1 MSRLFRTSPVLHCTH
16 GTTKKTVVRVLFVV
30 LSLSLLATS
39 IIPIRGGER
48 AHAASNNTLNFQA
61 RILQTNGAVV
71 PDGSYNVRFKIYSGG
86 TSGGPGGIGA
96 ANAGSLLWT
105 ETWQNSN
112 SQGID
117 TKNGYISAALGSIT
131 AFSGIN
137 WDQELWITMDIGGT
151 SAGASPTYDGE
162 MLQTGNKRMKVTG
175 VPYAIAAGRLQTTD
189 AAGTNTSSLSIAA
202 PTGGSQ
208 VFQLQD
214 QTAAGTYNLALLN
227 GNGTQTFTGLNTFS
241 AAGTALTVTNNASI
255 GGTLGV
261 TGLTTA
267 TGGLTTGTGSTLTV
281 GGATLNNT
289 LAIGNLNYTG
299 TGNTGSIGSA
309 ASTVD
314 IYTNITI
321 AQTTAGQTLTI
332 PAPTTSTSGRVI
344 YITNIGSAGYT
355 MAGAVV
361 SPGVTMQFVWNNTTS
376 SWSLVTSGVSGSY
389 IQNGTAVQTA
399 NFNIQSN
406 STTDVSAIV
415 QGANS
420 QSADILQV
428 KAASI
433 SSPLFSVSATG
444 NTTVQPSV
452 DSSTAFVVKNAA
464 GSTSLFVADTS
475 TGTVSVNGKFITS
488 GDQVNINSAGAGN
501 TYIGNTGYA
510 TQLTGGVTLTTSGS
524 ANFIDIT
531 DGTNNYF
538 RFNGPNSSV
547 SVGNSAVATSATNI
561 NAGSTGLI
569 NLNQSTTISGDL
581 TFVVGAT
588 RTISVA
594 NQTVNNTAGNGL
606 VVRSA
611 AGLGSGSG
619 GQLNVVAGDGG
630 ATGAGGAVFVTAGSS
645 GSSGTAAGGQLNLA
659 GGASFNGTGAGGA
672 VNIVGGGNST
682 TGSGGNINITGGG
695 TDTGAG
701 GSVYLDPGQA
711 GSAFNP
717 GNIYIGTMSGGGT
730 INIGNT
736 SDSMG
741 VNILNAG
748 TLNIGTGNVGSTV
761 NLGTGNGLKAVTIG
775 STNTTSGTTIL
786 AGSGNINL
794 NAATI
799 ATNQT
804 SINLLNTTATTVN
817 AFGAATALNIGAGS
831 GTTTINNGLTVSG
844 ATLLNGNSTIGNAST
859 DRLTVTSQILGGSPL
874 VFQGATDDGFT
885 TTFDV
890 TDPTANNTIIF
901 PNASGTVLLAATG
914 SGNAIV
920 QVPTAA
926 GVNVI
931 TPTAASVIGLTVN
944 GTIGT
949 AATALAV
956 SQPGAAAGVTIASAN
971 NTATNGLSFSGTFTN
986 LINATN
992 FSVTNAGAITAAST
1006 YNTNTFT
1013 GSALSFGS
1021 AATATVQS
1029 AASQALNITG
1039 HANSVF
1045 STDAGTLT
1053 LQGVTGT
1060 TLTTAAGGTSTNVT
1074 IKSGDASAGVS
1085 GNVEID
1091 TGTHTSG
1098 SPSVKIGTNAQTSAV
1113 FVGNTTGTNTTT
1125 INGGVNGTT
1134 PTISLQAATSG
1145 YIAVGTA
1152 NANTIQIGAVGAS
1165 AFTSTVTIGTSTGA
1179 AQNVTIGSNA
1189 NFNSATIIQGGNSN
1203 TAGSEAIRLVPQ
1215 LTGGIAIGSSGAST
1229 GTITLG
1235 QSTASNTINIGNAV
1249 GVGNTQTIG
1258 IGTSTTGTTNVTIGS
1273 TAAGTITLQSASS
1286 INVNAPTV
1294 VGNATTQNLFNTV
1307 ATTVNAFGAGIAI
1320 NIGATTAGG
1329 TTTINSGNVIL
1340 GNTTNRGTVV
1350 NYGGTFMST
1359 LTVND
1364 DSNGGALGG
1373 TPAGGLTAAQS
1384 VDIYTS
1390 IGIGQTTANQAIT
1403 LPSPS
1408 TATIGRVLYV
1418 TNTGTTSF
1426 TINGTTFTTGST
1438 ATMFWTGS
1446 AWTFAGMDGG
1456 SSNYIQN
1463 QTAAEQAA
1471 SFKIGGTGTVST
1483 TNATAFRVQSASAAD
1498 VMFTVDSSAANQ
1510 VKVGN
1515 NTGTGAS
1522 TTVFVLDTATTAPT
1536 ANGAGVNGSMYYDS
1550 TKGHVQCY
1558 ENGVWGDCGNTTLQ
1572 NAYTNSTGGTTPEIL
1587 VDSTRNGVDI
1597 QDANTTLGS
1606 SVALLAVRGSATA
1619 STLGAS
1625 LFQVNNNAGTGM
1637 IGINLGTQAASTG
1650 IDMQF
1655 GGSANRTI
1663 QVLQNTTANLGGNS
1677 LTVQAGAANTAGNG
1691 GATYINGGTGIGTG
1705 ATYST
1710 GTIAQTGTAITG
1722 TGTTWTT
1729 GMTGGTII
1737 YSDGTSGIF
1746 TRTGNTTGTSSVS
1759 KSVTAGASYT
1769 IRYQDGGSVFI
1780 SGGTST
1786 GGGAQGLVNL
1796 SSTTFVAAS
1805 ATQSFAADGSLSSV
1819 DNFSTIV
1826 ASASNANLT
1835 ITVPAPSIA
1844 VVGRIIYVSAAN
1856 GSNDFA
1862 LSLAGT
1868 SVQIAM
1874 KANSTA
1880 TLIWNGTGWTAA
1892 GASSSTTLQAAY
1904 DNTLVSAGGA
1914 EILLNSS
1921 TAGGDGLTIR
1931 NNTGA
1936 KTITGALL
1944 EVQTSVGSNLFSV
1957 NNNATEYANN
1967 GGAETTTFTMWPTA
1981 PNGGTTATITRDTT
1995 VFATGIASTKVVT
2008 TGATTANQGV
2018 ANTLTAAL
2026 TANLQYTVSFTVKGT
2041 TSFKTLDVV
2050 YSKDGTNTATTT
2062 CSTANTVTVSGWT
2075 RVGCTFTAPASGI
2088 TSSNAIFI
2096 RQSNSNSVAATYYVD
2111 NLSVTVNASV
2121 NHAVDGSVDSALG
2134 TNWVAIGGSVARDTS
2149 VIYDTSGSV
2158 AATTGSAG
2166 RGVYNNLAN
2175 GITPA
2180 INTQYRVSFYARG
2193 DGTNAATIAVNYS
2206 RDGGTTL
2213 TACQDYNTQTAVA
2226 ATFTLITCYF
2236 TTDGTT
2242 PTAAQLRITQTG
2254 ATPATFYVDGLN
2266 VTLNNNNAS
2275 NVQIGGGS
2283 KGGPTTLLTLDRS
2296 STAPIAANNDAYLG
2310 SMYYDTSTGRIQCY
2324 EADGWGACG
2333 SAPDNIVNLN
2343 PEYAGAVLNGGG
2355 VGTMTADLC
2364 ANSGALSVNSTL
2376 CAAGQSL
2383 NYYRWTSPQATQQ
2396 TYSIYVN
2403 YQLPSTF
2410 KSFASDNTVQ
2420 LTGRVDNTTNAA
2432 VTYQMYVSHAG
2443 SITQCGTGETNVI
2456 TTPAGG
2462 AGSANNWY
2470 TYGINGNEST
2480 GCPASGGDYIIFKIN
2495 LKANSSANAYVST
2508 LSFTTTG
2515 K

>member
-488 GDQVNINSAGAGN
+488 GGQVNINSAGAGN

-538 RFNGPNSSV
+538 RFNGTNSSV

-949 AATALAV
+949 AATALAI

-1013 GSALSFGS
+1013 GSALTFGS

-1215 LTGGIAIGSSGAST
+1215 TTGGIAIGATAGT

-1235 QSTASNTINIGNAV
+1235 QSTASNTIAIGNAV
-1249 GVGNTQTIG
+1249 GAGNTQTIG
-1258 IGTSTTGTTNVTIGS
+1258 IGTSTTGTTALTVGSNTTTSTIS
-1273 TAAGTITLQSASS
+1273 LQS
-1286 INVNAPTV
+1286 
-1294 VGNATTQNLFNTV
+1294 GNIT
-1307 ATTVNAFGAGIAI
+1307 
-1320 NIGATTAGG
+1320 
-1329 TTTINSGNVIL
+1329 L
-1340 GNTTNRGTVV
+1340 GNTTNRGTVT
-1350 NYGGTFMST
+1350 NNGGTFMAT

-1384 VDIYTS
+1384 VDSYTS
-1390 IGIGQTTANQAIT
+1390 IGINQTTAGQAIT
-1403 LPSPS
+1403 LPNSAS
-1408 TATIGRVLYV
+1408 TIGRVLYV

-1463 QTAAEQAA
+1463 QTATDQAA
-1471 SFKIGGTGTVST
+1471 SFKISGTATIKT
-1483 TNATAFRVQSASAAD
+1483 TNANAFQVQSASGTDTMLNIDTTTGNAI
-1498 VMFTVDSSAANQ
+1498 
-1510 VKVGN
+1510 KVGN
-1515 NTGTGAS
+1515 NTGTGTA
-1522 TTVFVLDTATTAPT
+1522 TTIFVLDSATTSAGLPT
-1536 ANGAGVNGSMYYDS
+1536 TVGAMYYD
-1550 TKGHVQCY
+1550 TTAGRIQCY
-1558 ENGVWGDCGNTTLQ
+1558 EGTSWGNCGNTTLQ
-1572 NAYTNSTGGTTPEIL
+1572 EAYDSSSNGATTPEIK
-1587 VDSTRNGVDI
+1587 VTSTNSHNGLDV
-1597 QDANTTLGS
+1597 QDADTTLGATAGLFNVRAS
-1606 SVALLAVRGSATA
+1606 SVGA
-1619 STLGAS
+1619 LGAS
-1625 LFQVNNNAGTGM
+1625 LFTVQGNGRV
-1637 IGINLGTQAASTG
+1637 GINNGSTSTTPAVSYDLSFGQIAGATTARTIGVETQA
-1650 IDMQF
+1650 
-1655 GGSANRTI
+1655 
-1663 QVLQNTTANLGGNS
+1663 TAATGGNG
-1677 LTVQAGAANTAGNG
+1677 LTVSAG
-1691 GATYINGGTGIGTG
+1691 
-1705 ATYST
+1705 
-1710 GTIAQTGTAITG
+1710 
-1722 TGTTWTT
+1722 
-1729 GMTGGTII
+1729 
-1737 YSDGTSGIF
+1737 
-1746 TRTGNTTGTSSVS
+1746 TGNTTGVGGTLSLQGGNGGNAA
-1759 KSVTAGASYT
+1759 AGGAVFLT
-1769 IRYQDGGSVFI
+1769 GGAAGGGNTNGGSVTI
-1780 SGGTST
+1780 A
-1786 GGGAQGLVNL
+1786 GGAAAGSGVQGVVNL
-1796 SSTTFVAAS
+1796 STTAFTAAG
-1805 ATQSFAADGSLSSV
+1805 TVSFAANNTLNTLLTNATNLYSTVPVNATASGLTLTV
-1819 DNFSTIV
+1819 D
-1826 ASASNANLT
+1826 LPT
-1835 ITVPAPSIA
+1835 ITT
-1844 VVGRIIYVSAAN
+1844 VGRILYITAVN

-1862 LSLAGT
+1862 LLLAGT
-1868 SVQIAM
+1868 SVNISM

-1880 TLIWNGTGWTAA
+1880 TLIYNGTGWTAA

-1904 DNTLVSAGGA
+1904 DNTLISAGGA
-1914 EILLNSS
+1914 ELLLNNS

-1931 NNTGA
+1931 NNTGV

-1944 EVQTSVGSNLFSV
+1944 EVQTNVGSNLFSV

-1967 GGAETTTFTMWPTA
+1967 GGAESATFTMWPTA
-1981 PNGGTTATITRDTT
+1981 PNGGTTATVTRDTT
-1995 VFATGIASTKVVT
+1995 TFATGIASTKVVT
-2008 TGATTANQGV
+2008 TGTATANQGV
-2018 ANTLTAAL
+2018 ANTLSATL
-2026 TANLQYTVSFTVKGT
+2026 SANLQYAVSFTVKSGT
-2041 TSFKTLDVV
+2041 ANSFSTLDVV
-2050 YSKDGTNTATTT
+2050 YSRDGTNASTVSCTTGR
-2062 CSTANTVTVSGWT
+2062 TVTASAWT
-2075 RVGCTFTAPASGI
+2075 RVTCTFTAPATGE
-2088 TSSNAIFI
+2088 TAANAIFI
-2096 RQSNSNSVAATYYVD
+2096 RQSNSNTSGQTFFVD

-2121 NHAVDGSVDSALG
+2121 NHAIDGSVDAALG
-2134 TNWVAIGGSVARDTS
+2134 TNWVAIGGSVARDTTT
-2149 VIYDTSGSV
+2149 IYDTSGSV
-2158 AATTGSAG
+2158 AATTSGTAG
-2166 RGVYNNLAN
+2166 RGVYNNLTAN
-2175 GITPA
+2175 IIPA
-2180 INTQYRVSFYARG
+2180 VSTQYRVSFYANANS
-2193 DGTNAATIAVNYS
+2193 GTATLAAAYTPDNNA
-2206 RDGGTTL
+2206 TTV
-2213 TACQDYNTQTAVA
+2213 ACQDFNTQVVTAGSWQ
-2226 ATFTLITCYF
+2226 LITCII
-2236 TTDGTT
+2236 TT
-2242 PTAAQLRITQTG
+2242 TATAPVTSQQLRITQTAG
-2254 ATPATFYVDGLN
+2254 AATIFYVDALTM
-2266 VTLNNNNAS
+2266 TLSNNNAS
-2275 NVQIGGGS
+2275 NVQIGGAN
-2283 KGGPTTLLTLDRS
+2283 KGGPTTLLTLDRA

-2310 SMYYDTSTGRIQCY
+2310 SMYYDTTTGRIQCY

-2343 PEYAGAVLNGGG
+2343 PEYAGAVLNGTG
-2355 VGTMTADLC
+2355 VGTMTTDFCGNGGGLTVNVALC
-2364 ANSGALSVNSTL
+2364 ASGEAR
-2376 CAAGQSL
+2376 
-2383 NYYRWTSPQATQQ
+2383 NYYKWTSPQATQQ
-2396 TYSIYVN
+2396 TYSIYVT
-2403 YQLPSTF
+2403 YQLPATF
-2410 KSFASDNTVQ
+2410 KAFASDATVN
-2420 LTGRVDNTTNAA
+2420 LTGRVDDNANAA
-2432 VTYQMYVSHAG
+2432 VTYQMFSSNGAT
-2443 SITQCGTGETNVI
+2443 ITACGTETDVI
-2456 TTPAGG
+2456 GGVGNNNTWMTTP
-2462 AGSANNWY
+2462 
-2470 TYGINGNEST
+2470 INGNEAT
-2480 GCPASGGDYIIFKIN
+2480 GACGFTPGGFVIFKIN
-2495 LKANSSANAYVST
+2495 LKANSGKNAYAGT